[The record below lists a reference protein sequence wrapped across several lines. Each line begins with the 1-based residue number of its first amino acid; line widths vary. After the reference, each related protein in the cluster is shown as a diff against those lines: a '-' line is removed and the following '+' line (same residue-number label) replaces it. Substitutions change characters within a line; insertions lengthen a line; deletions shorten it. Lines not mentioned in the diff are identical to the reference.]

1 MKSEDL
7 DSYDTKSIS
16 RFNTDRQLKKPDY
29 KEAVDQITQAIAGN
43 DPAPLNPEENSMQN
57 NNDFEIS
64 TGNITDNENSADES
78 QLQIAEDIP
87 KPVITPQPVKKKAPS
102 KPKLEVFTPE
112 PVEVKEKENEE
123 KVSRSGRKIKEKK
136 MNTDEMDPDE
146 MFTQP
151 RKRFKTEEQKTQKSR
166 ESAAIEEFRASKMHI
181 LQDPV
186 KKSQLENQYEMIQVI
201 QEVKLALGL
210 EQADVERA
218 VDLLESFK
226 CKNLPH
232 ITDLMLLKYPN
243 VVECIKRLKKYIG
256 NLHSWGMEEE
266 QVEQFREKAGKIRS
280 IATVVYD
287 KFKVNYN
294 RKIDEFNY
302 KILFSV
308 TFP

>member
-1 MKSEDL
+1 
-7 DSYDTKSIS
+7 
-16 RFNTDRQLKKPDY
+16 
-29 KEAVDQITQAIAGN
+29 
-43 DPAPLNPEENSMQN
+43 MQN

-64 TGNITDNENSADES
+64 AGNITDNENSADES

-87 KPVITPQPVKKKAPS
+87 KLVITPQPVKKKAPS
-102 KPKLEVFTPE
+102 KPKPEIFTPE
-112 PVEVKEKENEE
+112 APEVKEKENDE

-136 MNTDEMDPDE
+136 MNMDEMDPDE

-151 RKRFKTEEQKTQKSR
+151 RKRFKTEEQKTPKSR
-166 ESAAIEEFRASKMHI
+166 DSAAIEEFRASKMHI

-210 EQADVERA
+210 AQADVERA
-218 VDLLESFK
+218 VDLLETFK

-243 VVECIKRLKKYIG
+243 VVESIKRLKKYIG
-256 NLHSWGMEEE
+256 NVNLWVMEEE
-266 QVEQFREKAGKIRS
+266 QVEQFRVKAGNIRS

-287 KFKVNYN
+287 KFKVKFENIWKNLRY
-294 RKIDEFNY
+294 
-302 KILFSV
+302 
-308 TFP
+308 